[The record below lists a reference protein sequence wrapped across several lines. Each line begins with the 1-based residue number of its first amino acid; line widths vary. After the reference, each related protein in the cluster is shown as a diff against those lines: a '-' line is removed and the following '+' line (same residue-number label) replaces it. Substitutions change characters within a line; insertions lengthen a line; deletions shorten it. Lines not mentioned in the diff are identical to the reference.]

1 MAPESAVPDTE
12 SAASRRVQVHT
23 KPVTPPSGS
32 ANVAVRAAP
41 ALGASDPNVTAPAS
55 STLVTLTVTAMVSS
69 VVVVSAEL
77 SAALPSC
84 TDTVTEYELSAS

>member
-1 MAPESAVPDTE
+1 MAPESAVPEDE

-32 ANVAVRAAP
+32 ANVAVRAVA
-41 ALGASDPNVTAPAS
+41 ALGASDPNVTVPAS
-55 STLVTLTVTAMVSS
+55 STLVTLTVTVMVSS
-69 VVVVSAEL
+69 TVVSAEL

-84 TDTVTEYELSAS
+84 TDTITEYEVSVS